1 MFPFF
6 WGIKAAVPLGMA
18 ASFFRM
24 EKIPFLLE
32 IARKIHS
39 IRPESEFSSKNK
51 QSFPHWLYEEF
62 SEKMLKSMLKVFK
75 TL

>member
-6 WGIKAAVPLGMA
+6 QGYRLPFHWGWQPL
-18 ASFFRM
+18 FFRR

-62 SEKMLKSMLKVFK
+62 FEEMLKSVLKVFK